1 MDIQMPEMDG
11 YQAARAIRAQAEL
24 AALPIIA
31 MTANAMLVDRAK
43 ALDAGMNDHLPKPID
58 PGELYAAIKRWFKP
72 HALVSSHSPAPPA
85 AITDREVAIEN
96 LDGIDVAD
104 GLKRVAGNRPLSP
117 VEIPAEPG

>member
-43 ALDAGMNDHLPKPID
+43 ALDAGMNDHPQAHRSGRTL
-58 PGELYAAIKRWFKP
+58 RR
-72 HALVSSHSPAPPA
+72 HQALVQA
-85 AITDREVAIEN
+85 ARSGFLSTVRHAARRNHRQRSGYREP
-96 LDGIDVAD
+96 
-104 GLKRVAGNRPLSP
+104 RRY
-117 VEIPAEPG
+117 